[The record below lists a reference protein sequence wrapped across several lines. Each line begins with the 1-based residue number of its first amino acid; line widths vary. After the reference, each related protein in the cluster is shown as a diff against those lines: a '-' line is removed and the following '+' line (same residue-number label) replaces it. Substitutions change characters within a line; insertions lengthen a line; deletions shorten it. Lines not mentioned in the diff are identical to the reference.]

1 MAKSQ
6 TKTQKPKKKT
16 SRKPKTLRV
25 PRTRA
30 DGTWTEAGFFNFL
43 RSGLRK
49 LSQRW
54 PVIRKIELEARRPSQ
69 SSNKL
74 LKWEYQC
81 AQCTLWFPRKQVQ
94 VDHIIDCGSLR
105 SMADVTGFI
114 ERLFCERDGLRVLCS
129 GCHTKRHDQS
139 TAE

>member
-1 MAKSQ
+1 MAKA
-6 TKTQKPKKKT
+6 KKPLKKT
-16 SRKPKTLRV
+16 IRKPKTLRV

-43 RSGLRK
+43 RSGLRR

-54 PVIRKIELEARRPSQ
+54 PVTRKVELAARRTSQ

-74 LKWEYQC
+74 LKWEFQC
-81 AQCTLWFPRKQVQ
+81 AHCGNWFPRKQVQ

-105 SMADVTGFI
+105 AMTDVAGFI
-114 ERLFCERDGLRVLCS
+114 ERLFCERDGLRVLCTK
-129 GCHTKRHDQS
+129 CHTKRHVIKE
-139 TAE
+139 AEAPE